1 MKLNFFTMK
10 QQTQEFVLRLFIE
23 SFGDDS
29 SYYSSYSSSARCGTY
44 ARLHS

>member
-29 SYYSSYSSSARCGTY
+29 SNSSYSSSARCGTY